1 MSKNVKDIYMVGI
14 GGIAMGTLAGM
25 LKSRGHNI
33 TGSDENIY
41 PPMSD
46 LLKRWEIDACSGFDP
61 ANIGR
66 PDLAIIGNV
75 VSRGNVEA
83 EHILNT
89 KVPYL
94 SMAQALYNFFLKDK
108 EVISISGTHGKTTTT
123 ALMAHIL
130 VVAGTGPSFFIGG
143 VAKNYN
149 TNFMLDNGKYFVI
162 EGDEYDSAFFEKIPK
177 FILYRPYH
185 AVLTSLE
192 FDHADIYSSLDEI
205 KVWFKRLVNIIPST
219 GNIVFSN
226 GYRHLEDVVAG
237 SFSRC
242 LSFGNE
248 GADFTYEFI
257 KYSGQFSELKI
268 LSKDF
273 ENIDLKT
280 MLMGDYNYQ
289 NITAAVA
296 MALKLG
302 LDIALIKK
310 AVASFE
316 GVKRRQE
323 LIYDSERIKIF
334 DDFAHHPTSIRSV
347 LGEMKKK
354 YSDATIWAVYEPRS
368 ATSRR
373 NIFQEELPQAFFA
386 ADKTIIKQPYKLASI
401 PENEQIDIEKV
412 LQRIKNEGKDARI
425 FSGVDEIVD
434 TVFSEVKSGNKK
446 NIIVI
451 MSNGGFDG
459 IYAKMIKKAETI
471 TQKN

>member
-1 MSKNVKDIYMVGI
+1 MSKNIKEIYMVGI

-25 LKSRGHNI
+25 LKSQGYNI
-33 TGSDENIY
+33 VGSDENIY

-46 LLKRWEIDACSGFDP
+46 MLKRWEIETFSGFDA
-61 ANIGR
+61 ANISQ

-83 EHILNT
+83 EHILNM
-89 KVPYL
+89 KIPYL
-94 SMAQALYNFFLKDK
+94 SMAQALYDFFLKDK

-130 VVAGTGPSFFIGG
+130 EVAGEGPSFFIGG

-149 TNFMLDNGKYFVI
+149 TNFKLGNGKYFVI

-192 FDHADIYSSLDEI
+192 FDHADIYNSFDEI
-205 KVWFKRLVNIIPST
+205 KIWFKRLVNIIPSK
-219 GNIVFSN
+219 GNIIFSA
-226 GYRHLEDVVAG
+226 GYTHLKDVVSR
-237 SFSRC
+237 SFSHC
-242 LSFGNE
+242 CSFGND
-248 GADFTYEFI
+248 GADFCYKFI
-257 KYSGQFSELKI
+257 KYSGKYAELRI
-268 LSKDF
+268 ISKDF

-280 MLMGDYNYQ
+280 TLMGDYNYQ
-289 NITAAVA
+289 NITSAVS
-296 MALKLG
+296 MALQLG
-302 LDIALIKK
+302 VDIALIRK

-323 LIYDSERIKIF
+323 LIYDSEGIKIY

-347 LGEMKKK
+347 LKEMKKK
-354 YSDATIWAVYEPRS
+354 YSEATVWAVYEPRS

-373 NIFQEELPQAFFA
+373 SIFQDDLPQAFFA
-386 ADKTIIKQPYKLASI
+386 ADKTIIKQPYKLDSI
-401 PENEQIDIEKV
+401 PENEQIDIKKV
-412 LQRIKNEGKDARI
+412 LQIIKNEGKDARLFNNVDKIVDSI
-425 FSGVDEIVD
+425 FSEIRP
-434 TVFSEVKSGNKK
+434 GNET

-459 IYAKMIKKAETI
+459 IYTKMIKKAEALAL
-471 TQKN
+471 